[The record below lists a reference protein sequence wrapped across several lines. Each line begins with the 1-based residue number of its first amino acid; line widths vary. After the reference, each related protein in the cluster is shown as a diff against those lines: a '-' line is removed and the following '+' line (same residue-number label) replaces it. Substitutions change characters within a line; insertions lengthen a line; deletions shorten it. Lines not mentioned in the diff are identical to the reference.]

1 MDIIRIQENTDQEN
15 ISVIKLN
22 QDSIRITNQ
31 LDVTLESLSDV
42 IGSTTGPNS
51 LVFIYIKHLQTF
63 VTVQNNKINFIKH
76 SLTQA
81 SFNKNISYVTK
92 PTVDDGPK
100 LVHLSQIIEST
111 KAKTQSTDDS
121 WS

>member
-15 ISVIKLN
+15 INVIKLN

-42 IGSTTGPNS
+42 IGSTTGTNS
-51 LVFIYIKHLQTF
+51 LVFIYLKHLQTF
-63 VTVQNNKINFIKH
+63 VTVQKNKINFIKH

-81 SFNKNISYVTK
+81 SFNKNITF
-92 PTVDDGPK
+92 TFWLMMD
-100 LVHLSQIIEST
+100 LS
-111 KAKTQSTDDS
+111 
-121 WS
+121 

>member
-15 ISVIKLN
+15 INFIKLD

-51 LVFIYIKHLQTF
+51 LVFIYLKHLRTF
-63 VTVQNNKINFIKH
+63 VTVQNNQINFIKH

-81 SFNKNISYVTK
+81 SFNKKITYLPYVCS
-92 PTVDDGPK
+92 GR
-100 LVHLSQIIEST
+100 
-111 KAKTQSTDDS
+111 
-121 WS
+121 